1 MNLYAQA
8 EGLKAAEEYLPKFEE
23 AYQASLQMP
32 DLGDYD
38 AWVRTKDG
46 RASNVGGWLFNRAER
61 AITGKTQADVDNE
74 LIDAVNNKDTITSKE
89 EFSGKEGDIRVV
101 RSNDGTSYEIQGRT
115 SEGWAKTS
123 LTLNTE

>member
-1 MNLYAQA
+1 MISKKRSQAVNNNNLQRIVD
-8 EGLKAAEEYLPKFEE
+8 KI
-23 AYQASLQMP
+23 
-32 DLGDYD
+32 YD
-38 AWVRTKDG
+38 D
-46 RASNVGGWLFNRAER
+46 F
-61 AITGKTQADVDNE
+61 NE
-74 LIDAVNNKDTITSKE
+74 LIDAVNIKDTITSKE

>member
-1 MNLYAQA
+1 MISKKRSQAVNNNNLQRIVD
-8 EGLKAAEEYLPKFEE
+8 KI
-23 AYQASLQMP
+23 
-32 DLGDYD
+32 YD
-38 AWVRTKDG
+38 D
-46 RASNVGGWLFNRAER
+46 F
-61 AITGKTQADVDNE
+61 NE

>member
-1 MNLYAQA
+1 MISKKRSQKVSDNNLQRVVDRIYD
-8 EGLKAAEEYLPKFEE
+8 
-23 AYQASLQMP
+23 
-32 DLGDYD
+32 DL
-38 AWVRTKDG
+38 
-46 RASNVGGWLFNRAER
+46 
-61 AITGKTQADVDNE
+61 NE
-74 LIDAVNNKDTITSKE
+74 LIDAVNRKDTVEDKE